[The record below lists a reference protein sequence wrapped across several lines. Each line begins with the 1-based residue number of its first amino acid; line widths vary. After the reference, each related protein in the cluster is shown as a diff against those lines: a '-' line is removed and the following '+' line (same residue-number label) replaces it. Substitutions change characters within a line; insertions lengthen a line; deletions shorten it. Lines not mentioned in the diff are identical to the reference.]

1 MHVRSVRLS
10 ALVNCA
16 KWLSAFLFAVHA
28 RFALA
33 ATRVC
38 RCFLSAHAPMLI
50 FQRFILTPVSRTR
63 GRLLDEARM
72 PEDLLG
78 LYEQMGEGSGMFHRV
93 ELITAVIGDGDLP
106 EGLEAGLCA
115 RPLGKGREVK
125 IDVSP
130 SMALRPEPAQGWMHA
145 PRENPFPVSYLV
157 KVLSV
162 ETRQDLPARQRLDSA
177 LVRRRRANVCYARA
191 LSLLPRSSVATPLQ
205 RGGSAPEGTNI
216 AMDETVDSAC
226 LLFQEACHL
235 YEQALEMARLPP
247 QAVLL
252 ASDQVA
258 RLCHLPLLSK
268 NAVIRKCLQVLASHV
283 SGHLI
288 MCKGGCWRVEKACG
302 NVSVLL
308 HLSTC
313 EWCSDA

>member
-1 MHVRSVRLS
+1 
-10 ALVNCA
+10 
-16 KWLSAFLFAVHA
+16 
-28 RFALA
+28 
-33 ATRVC
+33 
-38 RCFLSAHAPMLI
+38 
-50 FQRFILTPVSRTR
+50 
-63 GRLLDEARM
+63 M

-93 ELITAVIGDGDLP
+93 ELISAVIGDGDLP

-115 RPLGKGREVK
+115 RPLGKGSEVK

-162 ETRQDLPARQRLDSA
+162 EARQDLPARQRLDSA
-177 LVRRRRANVCYARA
+177 LIRRRRANVCYARA

-205 RGGSAPEGTNI
+205 RGGSAPEGTHVHT
-216 AMDETVDSAC
+216 ARDDSVDSGF
-226 LLFQEACHL
+226 LLLQEACHL

-252 ASDQVA
+252 ASNQVA
-258 RLCHLPLLSK
+258 RLCHLPLLSEGRLFFQK
-268 NAVIRKCLQVLASHV
+268 
-283 SGHLI
+283 
-288 MCKGGCWRVEKACG
+288 
-302 NVSVLL
+302 
-308 HLSTC
+308 
-313 EWCSDA
+313 